1 MKNKSIGHYREIIE
15 RAGMSKDSDARAVAE
30 WLETREARFARAILH
45 IETIT
50 NKLKTSDDDFEIQAL
65 CDWIRGGD
73 GYGGK
78 NEFAPEIAITAFG
91 LGAELMKRAKNDRT
105 ASKMFSDF
113 LSDNRRT
120 GANTT
125 REKAK
130 VRKSLLRG
138 RFVVERKEF
147 PDTERPNIIRR
158 IRTHFSD
165 KQKPDHKIFWVKGR
179 SYGLSDSTIEKA
191 CAGLK

>member
-1 MKNKSIGHYREIIE
+1 MKKKSNGHYREIIE

-30 WLETREARFARAILH
+30 RLENREARFARAISH

-50 NKLKTSDDDFEIQAL
+50 NTLKTSDDDFEIQAL
-65 CDWIRGGD
+65 WDWIRGGD

-91 LGAELMKRAKNDRT
+91 LGAELMKRAKNDR
-105 ASKMFSDF
+105 AAVKMFSDF
-113 LSDNRRT
+113 LSDSRRT
-120 GANTT
+120 GSKTT

-130 VRKSLLRG
+130 VRNSLLRG
-138 RFVVERKEF
+138 QFVVERKLF
-147 PDTERPNIIRR
+147 PNTERPNIIKN

-165 KQKPDHKIFWVKGR
+165 TQKPDHKLFWVNGR
-179 SYGLSDSTIEKA
+179 LFGLSVSAIEKA
-191 CAGLK
+191 CVGLK

>member
-1 MKNKSIGHYREIIE
+1 MKKKSKGHYREIIE
-15 RAGMSKDSDARAVAE
+15 RVGMSKDSDARAVAE
-30 WLETREARFARAILH
+30 WLETREARFTRAISH

-65 CDWIRGGD
+65 WDWIRGGD

-78 NEFAPEIAITAFG
+78 NNNAPEIAITAFG
-91 LGAELMKRAKNDRT
+91 LGAEFMKRAKNDR
-105 ASKMFSDF
+105 AALNMFGEF

-120 GANTT
+120 GAKTT

-130 VRKSLLRG
+130 VRESLLRG
-138 RFVVERKEF
+138 QFVVERKLF
-147 PDTERPNIIRR
+147 PDTERPTIIKN

-165 KQKPDHKIFWVKGR
+165 TQKLDHKLFWVNGR
-179 SYGLSDSTIEKA
+179 LFGLSVSAIEKA
-191 CAGLK
+191 CVGLK